1 MSVAI
6 QEAEMREAIPNAPA
20 RGRLRKVVTSLMR
33 REVVGFEVEVKS
45 HVATHAKVTSGTVG
59 SSPGKSHQIGASR
72 GKLTLLQR
80 ATSAQRR
87 GDLSQC
93 D

>member
-33 REVVGFEVEVKS
+33 REVVGFEVEVK
-45 HVATHAKVTSGTVG
+45 
-59 SSPGKSHQIGASR
+59 
-72 GKLTLLQR
+72 
-80 ATSAQRR
+80 
-87 GDLSQC
+87 
-93 D
+93 